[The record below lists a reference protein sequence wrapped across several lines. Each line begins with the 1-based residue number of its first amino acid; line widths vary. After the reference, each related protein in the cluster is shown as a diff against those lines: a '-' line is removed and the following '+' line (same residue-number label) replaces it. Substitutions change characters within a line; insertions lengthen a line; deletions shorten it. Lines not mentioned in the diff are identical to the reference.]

1 MSIEGRIAH
10 ETSAGDGVR
19 AFIFHSH
26 VGQLRTVTVHNSAED
41 MRVVSTA
48 VRAGD
53 TIDFIVDFRANLN
66 SDEFKWS
73 PVITELNTA
82 AAAGAAGAVPVKQW
96 DAKKDFRG
104 VDMPVL
110 PPLKPWEQLVQV
122 LLSANEFLF
131 VD

>member
-1 MSIEGRIAH
+1 MTA
-10 ETSAGDGVR
+10 
-19 AFIFHSH
+19 
-26 VGQLRTVTVHNSAED
+26 HNSAED
-41 MRVVSTA
+41 MRVASTA
-48 VRAGD
+48 VKAGD

-66 SDEFKWS
+66 SDQFIWA
-73 PVITELNTA
+73 PVITELNTSV
-82 AAAGAAGAVPVKQW
+82 AAAGAAVLVKEW

-104 VDMPVL
+104 VDVPAF

>member
-1 MSIEGRIAH
+1 MSIAGRIAH

-19 AFIFHSH
+19 AFIFSSSA
-26 VGQLRTVTVHNSAED
+26 GQLRTVTVHNSAEEL
-41 MRVVSTA
+41 RVPTTA
-48 VRAGD
+48 VKAGD
-53 TIDFIVDFRANLN
+53 TIDFIVDYRANLN
-66 SDEFKWS
+66 SDEFKWA

-82 AAAGAAGAVPVKQW
+82 AAAGAAVPVKEW

-104 VDMPVL
+104 VDVPAL
-110 PPLKPWEQLVQV
+110 PALKPWEQLVQV